1 MWSIL
6 CEILNPYE
14 AIMADARHQEMLKEN
29 EEAEHPSLIKSFFNK
44 LFHK

>member
-14 AIMADARHQEMLKEN
+14 AIMADARHKEMLKEN
-29 EEAEHPSLIKSFFNK
+29 KEAERRSLIKSLIKK